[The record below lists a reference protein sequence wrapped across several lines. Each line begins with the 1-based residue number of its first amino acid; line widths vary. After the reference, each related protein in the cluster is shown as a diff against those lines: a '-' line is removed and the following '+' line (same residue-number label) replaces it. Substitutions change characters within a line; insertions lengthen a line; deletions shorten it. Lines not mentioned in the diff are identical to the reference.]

1 MSQPLIVAIS
11 EQWGLYANRVTSDP
25 LLTRRSMSQKAARDY
40 VRRAPADQRPVIV
53 PSLAALAQQYPSASP
68 QPLALYRLGQSV
80 RGKPAGCFHRFTLT
94 PEIHAP
100 LN

>member
-1 MSQPLIVAIS
+1 MTQPLIVAIS

-53 PSLAALAQQYPSASP
+53 PSLAALAQQYPSDSP
-68 QPLALYRLGQSV
+68 QPLAVYRP
-80 RGKPAGCFHRFTLT
+80 GKPVGRWHQFTIT
-94 PEIHAP
+94 PEIQ
-100 LN
+100 

>member
-1 MSQPLIVAIS
+1 MAQPLIVAVS
-11 EQWGLYANRVTSDP
+11 ERWGLYVNRVSDDP
-25 LLTRRSMSQKAARDY
+25 LLTCRPMTQKAARDY

-94 PEIHAP
+94 PENHAP